1 MEQCFKKMNFC
12 CNIYKRISRHEV
24 SCLCTFSYRPQEG
37 KKKKKGKLRKEDIS
51 LPTNFQHISH
61 VGWDPN
67 KGFDLENV
75 DPKLK
80 QFFSKAGKSIITYL
94 FTTRFSICIIYQNI
108 VKWHESI
115 SRNFWTFLIRHLFTF
130 FQVYQK
136 ENYKTKTPEILF
148 MILLTDTVVSK
159 QLLRK
164 LKIEIELRHRPLLQ
178 GKVL

>member
-12 CNIYKRISRHEV
+12 CNIYRRISSHEV

-108 VKWHESI
+108 V
-115 SRNFWTFLIRHLFTF
+115 N
-130 FQVYQK
+130 
-136 ENYKTKTPEILF
+136 
-148 MILLTDTVVSK
+148 
-159 QLLRK
+159 
-164 LKIEIELRHRPLLQ
+164 
-178 GKVL
+178 